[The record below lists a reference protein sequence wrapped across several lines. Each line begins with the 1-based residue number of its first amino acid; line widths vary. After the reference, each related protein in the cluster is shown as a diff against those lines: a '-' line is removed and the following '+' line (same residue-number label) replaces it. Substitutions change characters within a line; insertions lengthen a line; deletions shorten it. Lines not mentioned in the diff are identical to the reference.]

1 MSLEAAFAKLLE
13 PLMQE
18 LRALRSDF
26 SDFKETQQASTFHVS
41 RLIYDA
47 EQLQEEFGYSKHEA
61 YAILRSHGA
70 KQRGRRRITFDRLLE
85 YQRGQSGDQL
95 N

>member
-1 MSLEAAFAKLLE
+1 MFLDS
-13 PLMQE
+13 
-18 LRALRSDF
+18 
-26 SDFKETQQASTFHVS
+26 STMPS
-41 RLIYDA
+41 K
-47 EQLQEEFGYSKHEA
+47 LQEEFGYSKHEA